1 MSATPREL
9 MIAEAD
15 GVAQVVHG
23 EVATPGPELGEGTN
37 SLATDVLQ
45 SVRNAS
51 TLGLSLLGTWAVALV
66 VRIFLPRHLGP
77 SAFGDFQFADSFTTT
92 AFVLTGLGIET
103 YVRKEVSTRSD
114 HATDFF
120 GGTALVRFAISALVM
135 AAVMF
140 GLAQSGK
147 PVAIRQLVFLLGI
160 AQVLVTLNLTYGALL
175 HAVGRV
181 GGLSI
186 LNILTKLLWGGG
198 IVIAFTLGG
207 GVMSVAGAMLA
218 SEAVRTAGLAVLT
231 RRHMGLRFRVNLVPT
246 RGVIASALPYYVAT
260 LATTIYSRIDVSIMA
275 YQTTSEEVGW
285 YGAASTLAGMAMLV
299 SPLIGWVLLPLSS
312 RAAARSHEEFRAVSR
327 RSMELVLS
335 VSLPLSLFMCLA
347 AEVIVRTLFGAPY
360 APAVMSM
367 RIQAPV
373 FVLTYVAIVS
383 GSLLV
388 RLERGWA
395 VTWISV
401 AGMIASPLLNLVLIP
416 MGLRQFGRGGA
427 GVGAATSLVIS
438 ELATTV
444 AMTWLLGGL
453 AFDRRGV
460 TTVAKTVAVCLA
472 VVALDRLLMPL
483 GPARLVLDGV
493 AYLAGVVAWGAL
505 DVRGAIAFLRN
516 ARSAT
521 VRAEP

>member
-1 MSATPREL
+1 MSATH
-9 MIAEAD
+9 D
-15 GVAQVVHG
+15 
-23 EVATPGPELGEGTN
+23 VATPGPEVGEGTN

-66 VRIFLPRHLGP
+66 VRILLPRHLGP
-77 SAFGDFQFADSFTTT
+77 AAFGDFQFADSFTAT
-92 AFVLTGLGIET
+92 AFVFTGLGIET

-120 GGTALVRFAISALVM
+120 GGTALARLAISALVM
-135 AAVMF
+135 AAALS
-140 GLAQSGK
+140 GLALSGK
-147 PVAIRQLVFLLGI
+147 PVAIQHLVLLLGI
-160 AQVLVTLNLTYGALL
+160 AQVLITLNLTYGALL

-181 GGLSI
+181 GGLSV
-186 LNILTKLLWGGG
+186 LNIVTKVLWGGG
-198 IVIAFTLGG
+198 IVIAFALGG
-207 GVMSVAGAMLA
+207 GVMSVAAAMLA
-218 SEAVRTAGLAVLT
+218 SEAVRTAGLAMLT
-231 RRHMGLRFRVNLVPT
+231 RRHMGLQFRVNLVAT
-246 RGVIASALPYYVAT
+246 RGVVAAALPYYLAT
-260 LATTIYSRIDVSIMA
+260 LATTIYSKIDVSIMA
-275 YQTTSEEVGW
+275 YRTTSEEVGW
-285 YGAASTLAGMAMLV
+285 YGASSTLAGMAMLI

-312 RAAARSHEEFRAVSR
+312 RAAARSRDELRAVSR
-327 RSMELVLS
+327 RAMELVLTA
-335 VSLPLSLFMCLA
+335 SLPLSLFMYLA

-388 RLERGWA
+388 RIERGWA
-395 VTWISV
+395 VTWIAV
-401 AGMIASPLLNLVLIP
+401 AGMIASPLLNVVLIP
-416 MGLRQFGRGGA
+416 MGLRHVGRGGA
-427 GVGAATSLVIS
+427 GVGAATALVFT

-460 TTVAKTVAVCLA
+460 TAVAKTVVVCLA
-472 VVALDRLLMPL
+472 IVTLDRLLMPL
-483 GPARLVLDGV
+483 GSARLLLDGV

-505 DVRGAIAFLRN
+505 DARGAIAFLRN
-516 ARSAT
+516 ARSAAG
-521 VRAEP
+521 RAAP